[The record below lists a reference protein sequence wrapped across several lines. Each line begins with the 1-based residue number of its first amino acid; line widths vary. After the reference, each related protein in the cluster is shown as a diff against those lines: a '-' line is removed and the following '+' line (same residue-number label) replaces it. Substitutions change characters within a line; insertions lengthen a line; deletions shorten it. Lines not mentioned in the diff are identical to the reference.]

1 MQRHQAVAVQRGDGV
16 TRLLLQPVGL
26 FDAEVGQ
33 GVVVDRDAA
42 ADPAVDIVAAAQPVE
57 FACRVDAFPG
67 GEQPQRDEEADIDGR
82 PARTAVAGPVA
93 RQQARKIQAADPFPD
108 EAGLMVGGDEPVDD
122 TGIDTGGTVGVAEAD
137 AGIVASGRAGRGGV
151 RDCRVHGK
159 EVQ

>member
-1 MQRHQAVAVQRGDGV
+1 MRNRHIVRAQVGVQLVQKPHPPLRAGKRNGIVAPHGNNR
-16 TRLLLQPVGL
+16 R
-26 FDAEVGQ
+26 
-33 GVVVDRDAA
+33 RSYAA
-42 ADPAVDIVAAAQPVE
+42 CAAAQPVE